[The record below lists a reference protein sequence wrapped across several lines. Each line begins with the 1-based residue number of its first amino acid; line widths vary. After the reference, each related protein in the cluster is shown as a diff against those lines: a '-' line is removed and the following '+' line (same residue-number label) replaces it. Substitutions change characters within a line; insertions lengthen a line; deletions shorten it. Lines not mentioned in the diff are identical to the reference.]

1 MTTIRR
7 IERGN
12 SKNDG
17 LFSAPLRLVRSHPAI
32 LVFVVAFTIRFS
44 VAVVVAVT
52 RNGYLFPDDRGY
64 LNMASE
70 FANGH
75 TNTWEMTNT
84 WGLWNINASFLA
96 PIAYLFHYFGSHA
109 LIGQTLSALAGA
121 TTAAAVAAL
130 VHRHTSAIAA
140 LFSGLIVA
148 VFPSQVLWSS
158 IVLKD
163 PFSWMAISLLA
174 LVLGWWANK
183 SGLIKFAAGFLMLS
197 SLTFFLAHLRV
208 HTLTTACIAGTIALL
223 LTARRHRIAKVFT
236 LLVLLAV
243 MPLSVGAGFFSHNT
257 FALTSNL
264 EGIRSNMA
272 FGARTAIRPSNRP
285 DPANDTGIFLALA
298 NAEDAAA
305 RARAEAAAALEA
317 ACWLTASDTGVG
329 GDAAARARHQ
339 AVARAREKAAAALE
353 VAVALEAP
361 GTGIGGDTAARARE
375 EAVAALES
383 CLALQVVALRAV
395 QETGTEARR
404 ADAIV
409 EELETAVAIEQTV
422 PELGASGTTAEIRY
436 LPTGL
441 RVMLLD
447 PLPNHLTRSP
457 NMKYPF
463 AEHLLW
469 YPLLILAL
477 IGTVVRRKNPT
488 PELVYTLFVTGGL
501 AIMWGLVEGNFGTAY
516 RHRGELIWGV
526 AVLAGI
532 GLDHL
537 LKTRYPTAR
546 ILSKSSSSQ

>member
-1 MTTIRR
+1 
-7 IERGN
+7 
-12 SKNDG
+12 
-17 LFSAPLRLVRSHPAI
+17 
-32 LVFVVAFTIRFS
+32 VAFTIRFS

-383 CLALQVVALRAV
+383 CLALQVVALQAVADLAVGDSEDTDKIVASPYQDALRAV

>member
-7 IERGN
+7 IEREN
-12 SKNDG
+12 SKKDG
-17 LFSAPLRLVRSHPAI
+17 LFSAPLRLVHSHPAI

-70 FANGH
+70 FANGR
-75 TNTWEMTNT
+75 TGTWEMTNT

-148 VFPSQVLWSS
+148 VFPSQILWSS

-163 PFSWMAISLLA
+163 PFSWMALSLLA

-208 HTLTTACIAGTIALL
+208 HTLTTTCIAGAIALL
-223 LTARRHRIAKVFT
+223 LTARKHRIAKVLS

-272 FGARTAIRPSNRP
+272 FGARTAIRPSNRT
-285 DPANDTGIFLALA
+285 DPANGTGIFLALA
-298 NAEDAAA
+298 NAEDLAAQS
-305 RARAEAAAALEA
+305 REKAAAALEA

-375 EAVAALES
+375 EAVAALEA
-383 CLALQVVALRAV
+383 CLALQAIDLQAIAEYQDALRADV
-395 QETGTEARR
+395 
-404 ADAIV
+404 IV
-409 EELETAVAIEQTV
+409 KELETAVAIEQTV
-422 PELGASGTTAEIRY
+422 PELGASGTTAESRY

-447 PLPNHLTRSP
+447 PLPNHLARSP

-501 AIMWGLVEGNFGTAY
+501 ALMWGLVEGNFGTAY

-537 LKTRYPTAR
+537 LKTRYPTVR